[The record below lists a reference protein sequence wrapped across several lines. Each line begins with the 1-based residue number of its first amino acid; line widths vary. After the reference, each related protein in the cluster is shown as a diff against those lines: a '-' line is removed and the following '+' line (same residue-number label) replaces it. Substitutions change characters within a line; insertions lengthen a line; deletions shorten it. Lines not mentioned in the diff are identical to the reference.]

1 MELITIIMPAYNC
14 EKTILK
20 TINSV
25 LKQTYQEFELIII
38 NDGSTDETRKICEK
52 IKDKRIRLINKQNEG
67 PSSAR
72 NTGLCEAK
80 GKYIMFIDADDLY
93 LDSTLETMI
102 KLMNSKDYDIVTGN
116 YVSFNEKKVNKKRYI
131 KFVSFDNKKDNFKYI
146 DYLQK
151 KGLFNTN
158 WNKIY
163 IRRIIEEN
171 KIRFDETKAIGE
183 DARFNYEYIRYVNKS
198 SVINDVIYKYY
209 LNEGGLTIKNENTKA
224 ERLIKS
230 LEEQLLFYKQ
240 EKFPNNALQLRV
252 LKAFFNINNI
262 EFIYKSQ
269 YCDMV
274 DKINNKKWYLKCLN
288 KMIKKRKNRKLKL
301 LLMAYKLL

>member
-14 EKTILK
+14 ENTILE

-25 LKQTYQEFELIII
+25 LRQTYQEFELIIV
-38 NDGSTDETRKICEK
+38 NDGSTDKTREICEA

-80 GKYIMFIDADDLY
+80 GKYIMFIDSDDLY
-93 LDSTLETMI
+93 CDNTLETMM
-102 KLMNSKDYDIVTGN
+102 KLMNKKNYDIITGN
-116 YVSFNEKKVNKKRYI
+116 YVSFNEKNIKQKKDVKPISFENKE
-131 KFVSFDNKKDNFKYI
+131 DNFKYI

-158 WNKIY
+158 WNKMY
-163 IRRIIEEN
+163 IRKIITEN
-171 KIRFDETKAIGE
+171 KIRFDETKTIGE
-183 DARFNYEYIRYVNKS
+183 DAKFNFEYMRYVKTS

-209 LNEGGLTIKNENTKA
+209 LNEDGLTIKNENTKA
-224 ERLIKS
+224 ERIIKS

-240 EKFPNNALQLRV
+240 EKFPNNKLQLRV
-252 LKAFFNINNI
+252 LKAFFNINDI
-262 EFIYKSQ
+262 DFIYKSK
-269 YCDMV
+269 YRDII
-274 DKINNKKWYLKCLN
+274 DNIDDKKWYLICLN
-288 KMIKKRKNRKLKL
+288 KMIKRKKTIKLKML
-301 LLMAYKLL
+301 LKIYKLL

>member
-14 EKTILK
+14 ENTILE

-25 LKQTYQEFELIII
+25 LRQTYQEFELIIV
-38 NDGSTDETRKICEK
+38 NDGSTDKTREICEA

-80 GKYIMFIDADDLY
+80 GKYIMFIDSDDLY
-93 LDSTLETMI
+93 CDNTLETMM
-102 KLMNSKDYDIVTGN
+102 KLMNKKDYDIITGN
-116 YVSFNEKKVNKKRYI
+116 YVSFNEKNIKQKKDVKPISFENKE
-131 KFVSFDNKKDNFKYI
+131 DNFKYI

-158 WNKIY
+158 WNKMY
-163 IRRIIEEN
+163 IRKIITEN
-171 KIRFDETKAIGE
+171 KIRFDETKTIGE
-183 DARFNYEYIRYVNKS
+183 DAKFNFEYMRYVKTS

-209 LNEGGLTIKNENTKA
+209 LNEDGLTIKNENTKA
-224 ERLIKS
+224 ERIIKS

-240 EKFPNNALQLRV
+240 EKFPNNKLQLRV
-252 LKAFFNINNI
+252 LKAFFNINDI
-262 EFIYKSQ
+262 DFIYKSK
-269 YCDMV
+269 YRDII
-274 DKINNKKWYLKCLN
+274 DNIDDKKWYLICLN
-288 KMIKKRKNRKLKL
+288 KMIKRKKTIELKML
-301 LLMAYKLL
+301 LKIYKLL

>member
-14 EKTILK
+14 ENTILE

-25 LKQTYQEFELIII
+25 LRQTYQEFELIIV
-38 NDGSTDETRKICEK
+38 NDGSTDKTREICEA

-80 GKYIMFIDADDLY
+80 GKYIMFIDSDDLY
-93 LDSTLETMI
+93 CDNTLETMM
-102 KLMNSKDYDIVTGN
+102 KLMNKKNYDIITGN
-116 YVSFNEKKVNKKRYI
+116 YVSFNEKNIKQKKDVKPISFENKE
-131 KFVSFDNKKDNFKYI
+131 DNFKYI

-158 WNKIY
+158 WNKMY
-163 IRRIIEEN
+163 IRKIITEN
-171 KIRFDETKAIGE
+171 KIRFDETKTIGE
-183 DARFNYEYIRYVNKS
+183 DAKFNFEYMRYVKTS

-209 LNEGGLTIKNENTKA
+209 LNEDGLTIKNENTKA
-224 ERLIKS
+224 ERIIKS

-240 EKFPNNALQLRV
+240 EKFPNNKLQLRV
-252 LKAFFNINNI
+252 LKAFFNINDI
-262 EFIYKSQ
+262 DFIYKSK
-269 YCDMV
+269 YCDII
-274 DKINNKKWYLKCLN
+274 DNIDDKKWYLTCLN
-288 KMIKKRKNRKLKL
+288 KMLKRKNNIKLKFL
-301 LLMAYKLL
+301 LKAYKLL